1 MNSRFHRMGIVAAV
15 TLATGMLAT
24 GAFAQAQSPAQ
35 QQAPAQATTAAPNT
49 GPAPT
54 DTELKQFALAATDV
68 GNIRKAEQPKIAAAP
83 SADARTQ
90 LKQATEQKME
100 AAVRSHHLSIHR
112 YEQIAEVVQTNSA
125 VRAKVLKLMEQPT
138 KS

>member
-1 MNSRFHRMGIVAAV
+1 MNSRINRTGIAVAV

-24 GAFAQAQSPAQ
+24 GAFAQTQPSAQ
-35 QQAPAQATTAAPNT
+35 QQPPAQTTAGAPST

-68 GNIRKAEQPKIAAAP
+68 GNIRKTEQPKIVAAQ

-90 LKQATEQKME
+90 LKQTTEKKME
-100 AAVRSHHLSIHR
+100 TAVRSHHLSIHR
-112 YEQIAEVVQTNSA
+112 YEQIAEVVQTNSTI
-125 VRAKVLKLMEQPT
+125 RAKVIKLMGKPT